1 MRQNLTKTYLA
12 NENKSPICLTW
23 IQITEALVGSLNYM
37 HLGKE
42 TYFTLFEKAFNKN
55 PLQIGLS

>member
-12 NENKSPICLTW
+12 NENKSPICLAW
-23 IQITEALVGSLNYM
+23 IQITEALVGGLNYM

-55 PLQIGLS
+55 P